1 MERILILGAG
11 QAGASLAARLRAQG
25 HTGPVTL
32 IGAEGIAPY
41 QRPPL
46 SKGYLLGDMPQERLL
61 LRAQTFWADQ
71 NIGLL
76 TGLRAT
82 TIDRKTQTVS
92 LSDGQYL
99 PYDRLALTTG
109 ARPRQLPKA
118 AGGALRGVYSVRSL
132 ADIDA
137 LRSEARPGR
146 RALILG
152 GGYIGLEAAAVLRKL
167 DLEVILVEAAPR
179 ILGRVASAETADWF
193 RALHQKHGVEVH
205 EGIRIDHLVERA
217 GKVAAARLED
227 GRDIACD
234 LAVIGIGVDPD
245 IELAAT
251 AGLFIDNGIAV
262 DAVGRSSDPNI
273 FAAGDCASFPWR
285 GRRVRLESVQNA
297 IEQAE
302 AAADAMLG
310 KEVTYDP
317 MPWFWSDQ
325 YDVKLQIAGLNQ
337 GHDHIVTRPGARPG
351 TLSVWYFA
359 NGALIAVDAMND
371 PRAYMTGKRWLE
383 AGQSPDPARLADPEQ
398 DLKTAL

>member
-1 MERILILGAG
+1 MEGNQLERILILGAG

-337 GHDHIVTRPGARPG
+337 GHDHIVTRPG
-351 TLSVWYFA
+351 
-359 NGALIAVDAMND
+359 
-371 PRAYMTGKRWLE
+371 
-383 AGQSPDPARLADPEQ
+383 
-398 DLKTAL
+398 